1 MTLLCLNEN
10 GLTIINDGT
19 TAGITIKDAAGNKQF
34 YADADGNLILSGGIN
49 STFGKVGGWTI
60 NNHKIYAGGTDG
72 LKTAA
77 VQVPADGSYY
87 VFAAGGE
94 SHDNYGDCPFRV
106 GKDGKLFA
114 TDAEIKGK
122 VTATSGSFTGSV
134 YASDGSFN
142 GKVTASEGKI
152 GGWVISNNK
161 IYGGGTDGLK
171 TAAVQVPT
179 DHSSTVFAAGGENH
193 DDYSDCPFRV
203 DKYGNLYATSAEIKG
218 KVTATSGSFKG
229 SVYATSG
236 TFKGT
241 VYANSGN
248 IGNWNIKDGWIIG
261 DDSSS
266 GKTTFLSAYGISR
279 QYSDGSGGS
288 HVSWE
293 RIFSHIGVDTS
304 DSRLKN
310 SIEALPKSY
319 DTFFDLLQPKRYKYN
334 DGTSDRY
341 HTGFIAQDVVDALGK
356 SGLSTQD
363 FAAICLDKPTDKNE
377 CWYLRRDEF
386 VALNTFEIQRL
397 KKQVEKILEILKIS
411 NS

>member
-1 MTLLCLNEN
+1 M
-10 GLTIINDGT
+10 
-19 TAGITIKDAAGNKQF
+19 
-34 YADADGNLILSGGIN
+34 
-49 STFGKVGGWTI
+49 
-60 NNHKIYAGGTDG
+60 
-72 LKTAA
+72 
-77 VQVPADGSYY
+77 
-87 VFAAGGE
+87 
-94 SHDNYGDCPFRV
+94 
-106 GKDGKLFA
+106 
-114 TDAEIKGK
+114 
-122 VTATSGSFTGSV
+122 
-134 YASDGSFN
+134 
-142 GKVTASEGKI
+142 
-152 GGWVISNNK
+152 
-161 IYGGGTDGLK
+161 
-171 TAAVQVPT
+171 PT

-203 DKYGNLYATSAEIKG
+203 DKHGNLYATSAEIKG

-236 TFKGT
+236 TFNGT